1 MRGLK
6 IAAIA
11 SVSLLL
17 VMVLLVGYLF
27 FTAEVRVTDV
37 AVQGVSAAED
47 PAAFETL
54 KNAVL
59 EETFQGTL
67 YQKPLTWEDASE
79 YVYLTYTLRIR
90 NDCLVPID
98 MIEAQVVPQA
108 TDILQ
113 TADLSVKSLG
123 AKSEG
128 DLTVQILAP
137 KDAHPVRELI
147 VTYYVWGVS
156 FNLKTTY
163 GM

>member
-27 FTAEVRVTDV
+27 LTAEVRVTDV

-67 YQKPLTWEDASE
+67 YQKPLTWEDAS
-79 YVYLTYTLRIR
+79 
-90 NDCLVPID
+90 
-98 MIEAQVVPQA
+98 
-108 TDILQ
+108 
-113 TADLSVKSLG
+113 
-123 AKSEG
+123 
-128 DLTVQILAP
+128 
-137 KDAHPVRELI
+137 
-147 VTYYVWGVS
+147 
-156 FNLKTTY
+156 
-163 GM
+163 

>member
-17 VMVLLVGYLF
+17 VMVLMVGYLF
-27 FTAEVRVTDV
+27 LTAEVRVTGV
-37 AVQGVSAAED
+37 EVVGVSAAQD

-54 KNAVL
+54 KNSVV

-67 YQKPLTWEDASE
+67 YQKPLEWEDPSE
-79 YVYLTYTLRIR
+79 YVYLTYTLYIR

-98 MIEAQVVPQA
+98 MIEVQVVPQA

-113 TADLSVKSLG
+113 IGDFSVKSLD

-128 DLTVQILAP
+128 DLTAQILAP
-137 KDAHPVRELI
+137 KDTHSVRELI

-156 FNLKTTY
+156 FSLKTTY

>member
-11 SVSLLL
+11 AVSLLL

-27 FTAEVRVTDV
+27 LTAQVRVAEVK
-37 AVQGVSAAED
+37 AQGLPAAND
-47 PAAFETL
+47 PAAFEAL
-54 KNAVL
+54 RASV
-59 EETFQGTL
+59 EEGTFQGTL
-67 YQKPLTWEDASE
+67 YQKPTEWKEAGE
-79 YVYLTYTLRIR
+79 YVYLTYTLRLR

-98 MIEAQVVPQA
+98 MIEVQVVPQA

-113 TADLSVKSLG
+113 IGSFEVRSLD

-128 DLTVQILAP
+128 ELTVQVLAP
-137 KDAHPVRELI
+137 KETHPVREMI

>member
-11 SVSLLL
+11 SVSLLI
-17 VMVLLVGYLF
+17 VMALMVGYLF
-27 FTAEVRVTDV
+27 LTAEVRVTSV
-37 AVQGVSAAED
+37 AVEGVSAADD
-47 PAAFETL
+47 PAAFEAL
-54 KNAVL
+54 KTSVVD
-59 EETFQGTL
+59 ETFQGTL
-67 YQKPLTWEDASE
+67 YQKPLEWGEAGD
-79 YVYLTYTLRIR
+79 YVYLNYTLCLG

-98 MIEAQVVPQA
+98 MIEVQVVPQA

-113 TADLSVKSLG
+113 IGDFTVKSLDP
-123 AKSEG
+123 KSEG
-128 DLTVQILAP
+128 DLSVRILVP
-137 KDAHPVRELI
+137 KDTHSVRELI